1 MRSVIL
7 FNMVTIDGFVAG
19 PNGEIDW
26 HRTDDEFNQFAVE
39 QLREVGGLLFGRVTY
54 ALMESYWPTPAAEED
69 DPMVAEEMNR
79 LPKVVF
85 SRSMQS
91 AAWQNTRL
99 VKENAAAEVSRL
111 KEHPGRDLFLSSQ
124 SLSLFGSMLVQYAI
138 IWYIT
143 LTTQS
148 GPFLTISTLAPSC
161 RRLSSRCFAGVWADR
176 YPRKRL
182 DHRRGCADRVSTL
195 VLAHVLPAWATRSC
209 G

>member
-111 KEHPGRDLFLSSQ
+111 KEHPGRDLFI
-124 SLSLFGSMLVQYAI
+124 FGSANLAASLIQSNLIDEFRLMLNPVVLGRGQPLFKDIQQPIDLKLVKNRTFQNGNILLY
-138 IWYIT
+138 YRN
-143 LTTQS
+143 TT
-148 GPFLTISTLAPSC
+148 
-161 RRLSSRCFAGVWADR
+161 
-176 YPRKRL
+176 
-182 DHRRGCADRVSTL
+182 
-195 VLAHVLPAWATRSC
+195 
-209 G
+209 